1 MTTSARVRT
10 YAVTGSAS
18 GLGAAT
24 SARLVGAGARVIGV
38 DLRDADVDADLAT
51 TAGRADAVAR
61 VLDACDGVL
70 DGVVPCAG
78 LGPQVADHAL
88 MLSVNYF
95 GAVAFLDGLA
105 EALGRGD
112 QPAVVMISSHSVMLD
127 PTVDAALVD
136 ACTSGDEGAARAR
149 ATELPG
155 NSVYASAKAALAR
168 TTRRRAAQLGPR
180 GIRVNA
186 VAPGAFD
193 SPLLQGGLDDPDLRP
208 LIESIPIP
216 LGRRGTPDDIAAV
229 VTWLLSDDARYV
241 TGSLLVIDGGTDAL
255 LFPDRVP

>member
-1 MTTSARVRT
+1 MTQRPRT
-10 YAVTGSAS
+10 YAITGSAS

-24 SARLVGAGARVIGV
+24 RDLLAGAGARVIGV
-38 DLRDADVDADLAT
+38 DLRGADIDADLS
-51 TAGRADAVAR
+51 TAEGRADAIAA
-61 VLDACDGVL
+61 VLEASDGIL

-78 LGPQVADHAL
+78 LGPQVPDLAA

-95 GAVAFLDGLA
+95 GSVALLDGCDDALA
-105 EALGRGD
+105 AGD
-112 QPAVVMISSHSVMLD
+112 APAAVLISSHAVMLD

-136 ACTSGDEGAARAR
+136 ACTAGDEDAARAR
-149 ATELPG
+149 AAELPG
-155 NSVYASAKAALAR
+155 NSVYASSKAALAR
-168 TTRRRAAQLGPR
+168 TMRRRAAELGTR

-208 LIESIPIP
+208 LIEAIPIP
-216 LGRRGTPDDIAAV
+216 LGRRGTPRDIADV
-229 VTWLLSDDARYV
+229 VTWLLSDDACYV
-241 TGSLLVIDGGTDAL
+241 NGALLVVDGGTDAL